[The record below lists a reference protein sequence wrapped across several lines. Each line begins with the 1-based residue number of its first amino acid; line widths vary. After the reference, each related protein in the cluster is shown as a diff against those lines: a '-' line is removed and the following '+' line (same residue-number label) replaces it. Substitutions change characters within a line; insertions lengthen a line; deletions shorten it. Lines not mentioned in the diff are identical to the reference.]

1 MEVIVAVTNGRYIS
15 WFHNYNC
22 LSGDFSDSN
31 LLAMRCSSF
40 FIWITVVLLVGTS
53 LVSYSQK
60 TATLSGLVTD
70 AATGQPMPFANVY
83 VNGSSQGAV
92 TDEKGAYLL
101 RGIPLGTIEIAVS
114 FVGYLSVSQKIRFE
128 NGSAQKANFQLRP
141 NVQML
146 DAVTIRGNPKGWD
159 RHLRQFKKQ
168 LFGEPFG
175 GQCVLINSEVLN
187 FKEDKGHLYATADAP
202 LIIDNLA
209 LGYRLI
215 YALQHF
221 DASSGK
227 VYSAGT
233 ARFEEIKPANE
244 REAERFRR
252 NRLTAYKGS
261 SRHLMASLISNTLE
275 QAGFLVYQEDATKS
289 LLTDR
294 RTITLAAAI
303 NEYKRLVPVKVS
315 ALVQPGRLPTERRLV
330 SPMKLVVFYT
340 NATSAFSPYPDA
352 RYAYTEIRLPSGQMQ
367 MTADGVVTIPE
378 GMETEGSMAADRLS
392 TMLPADWKPDGDEK
406 KALLTGPVA
415 TQGKLAP
422 ADSLTE
428 RISTAFNKRFR
439 FQSPAVF
446 VHIDKP
452 MYATGDEL
460 WMSAYL
466 LDAASHERIEGETAM
481 QVDLLTA
488 AGTLVQH
495 QWMKVTDGRGQGK
508 FRLSDT
514 LATGTYRLRAYTDED
529 EDHKRPAFERFVA
542 IYNLLRG
549 ELPGNGDSAA
559 KAPDI
564 QILPEGGRWISG
576 LPARL
581 GVKIVQP
588 DGSGLAID
596 GRIVDESGKE
606 VARFKTNQLGMTSLT
621 IQPEAQRTY
630 YADVVYNNQLN
641 HIPLPKPDSEGVVFS
656 ADAVSDT
663 TRIALT
669 IMSTNRVA
677 TDSVHILVQQRGHV
691 ADQQKVLL
699 QNGLAKISLPMT
711 GWLPGIT
718 QVTLYDAGGSPQ
730 AERLV
735 FVPPAAAPVRVGV
748 GLNKARYQPREQV
761 IMSVSLDDNGAPAS
775 AALSASIT
783 DAGQVPGDTN
793 EATMPAHLLLTGDLR
808 GRIERPNDYLS
819 NRTADTRRRLD
830 DLLMTQGWRR
840 VNGMSGAE
848 LPGGMSFSGRI
859 LNTKHGPI
867 PGAQITVAST
877 GPGQSFVKSAV
888 ADQQGRFRL
897 PGLVVTDTVQLMV
910 QIADDKS
917 RHIPVVETFLIRED
931 PGRLWE
937 AGKIAPKQG
946 WSALRP
952 ELEAA
957 RSRQEANAD
966 FYRDK
971 TAKELREVTVK
982 ARKPGERP
990 EDVQARSLHNAADAV
1005 AVFDEK
1011 SPVYANL
1018 YEMVQGRFA
1027 GVSVSRTVGT
1037 PTGPPAPPGY
1047 KVIIRGL
1054 NSLKSGTQP
1063 LFLMDGVRIQDP
1075 DGTALMNFNARDIE
1089 RIEVLKNA
1097 STVGIYGVQG
1107 GNGVIA
1113 FYTKNAR
1120 SMQVNAK
1127 PTDRT
1132 KPVQFVGYPS
1142 VQREF
1147 YVPRYDSEM
1156 SGSNASASVDDR
1168 DVLYWKPLMVTDS
1181 KGQSQL
1187 RFPLSDKVRTLRVL
1201 IQGVTADGRPV
1212 HGVQLIQVQ

>member
-1 MEVIVAVTNGRYIS
+1 MRRSSLIAWIIIMLLIS
-15 WFHNYNC
+15 AFPAAY
-22 LSGDFSDSN
+22 G
-31 LLAMRCSSF
+31 
-40 FIWITVVLLVGTS
+40 
-53 LVSYSQK
+53 QK
-60 TATLSGLVTD
+60 TASLSGQVTD

-83 VNGSSQGAV
+83 VNGSTQGAV
-92 TDEKGAYLL
+92 TDEKGAYSLA
-101 RGIPLGTIEIAVS
+101 GIPLGTVEIAVS

-128 NGSAQKANFQLRP
+128 NASVQKANFQLQP

-146 DAVTIRGNPKGWD
+146 DAVTVRGNPKGWE

-175 GQCVLINSEVLN
+175 GQCVLVNSEVLK

-202 LIIDNLA
+202 LIIDNQA

-221 DASSGK
+221 DGSSGK

-233 ARFEEIKPANE
+233 ARFEEVKPENE

-252 NRLTAYKGS
+252 NRFTAYKGS
-261 SRHLMASLISNTLE
+261 TRHLLASLVSNTLE
-275 QAGFLVYQEDATKS
+275 QAGFLVYQEDVSKS

-294 RTITLAAAI
+294 RIITLAAAI
-303 NEYKRLVPVKVS
+303 SEYKRLIPINAS

-330 SPMKLVVFYT
+330 SPMKLIVFYT
-340 NATSAFSPYPDA
+340 NATSSFSPYPDA

-378 GMETEGSMAADRLS
+378 GMETEGSMGKDRLS

-406 KALLTGPVA
+406 KALLAGPIA

-422 ADSLTE
+422 ADSSTE
-428 RISTAFNKRFR
+428 RISTAFNERFK

-452 MYATGDEL
+452 VYATGDQL
-460 WMSAYL
+460 WMSTYL
-466 LDAASHERIEGETAM
+466 LDAANHERIGGEATM
-481 QVDLLTA
+481 QVDLLTPE
-488 AGTLVQH
+488 GILVQH
-495 QWMKVTDGRGQGK
+495 QWIKVVDGRGQAN

-529 EDHKRPAFERFVA
+529 DGHKRPAFERFVG

-549 ELPGNGDSAA
+549 ELSKNGDSTA

-581 GVKIVQP
+581 GVKIVQSN
-588 DGSGLAID
+588 GRGLAID
-596 GRIVDESGKE
+596 GRIVDDLGAE
-606 VARFKTNQLGMTSLT
+606 VARFKTNQRGMTSQT
-621 IQPEAQRTY
+621 MQPNAQRTY
-630 YADVVYNNQLN
+630 YADVMYNTQLQ
-641 HIPLPKPDSEGVVFS
+641 HIPLPKPEPEGVTLS

-663 TRIALT
+663 ARLALA
-669 IMSTNRVA
+669 IMSTNRTV
-677 TDSVHILVQQRGHV
+677 TDSVYILIQQRGHV
-691 ADQQKVLL
+691 VDQRKVLL

-711 GWLPGIT
+711 TWLPGIA
-718 QVTLYDAGGSPQ
+718 QVTLYDASARPQ

-735 FVPPAAAPVRVGV
+735 FIPDVTPPVRVVAGV
-748 GLNKARYQPREQV
+748 NKSRYQPREQV
-761 IMSVSLDDNGAPAS
+761 IMNINLDDNGSPAS

-783 DAGQVPGDTN
+783 DASKVPGDSS
-793 EATMPAHLLLTGDLR
+793 EATMPSHLLLTGELR
-808 GRIERPNDYLS
+808 GRIENPNEYVAGQTTE
-819 NRTADTRRRLD
+819 NRRALD

-840 VNGMSGAE
+840 VSGVQATE
-848 LPGGMSFSGRI
+848 LPGGISFSGRI
-859 LNTKHGPI
+859 LNAKKEPI
-867 PGAQITVAST
+867 PGAQITVTSIR
-877 GPGQSFVKSAV
+877 PGQSFVKTAG

-897 PGLVVTDTVQLMV
+897 PGLAVIDTVQLMV
-910 QIADDKS
+910 QIADAKS
-917 RHIPVVETFLIRED
+917 KHIPAAEAILIQE
-931 PGRLWE
+931 GVGKLWE
-937 AGKIAPKQG
+937 TGEVRETQS

-952 ELEAA
+952 QLEAA
-957 RSRQEANAD
+957 RSRQEANAG

-971 TAKELREVTVK
+971 AAKELNEVTVRAQK
-982 ARKPGERP
+982 YNERP
-990 EDVQARSLHNAADAV
+990 DDIQMRSLHNAADAV
-1005 AVFDEK
+1005 AIFDEK

-1027 GVSVSRTVGT
+1027 GVTVARTVA
-1037 PTGPPAPPGY
+1037 PPAGPPVPPGY
-1047 KVIIRGL
+1047 KVFIRGI
-1054 NSLKSGTQP
+1054 NSYKSGTQP
-1063 LFLMDGVRIQDP
+1063 LFLMDGLPIRDP
-1075 DGTALMNFNARDIE
+1075 DGTALMSFNARDIE

-1097 STVGIYGVQG
+1097 GTVGIYGIQG

-1127 PTDRT
+1127 PVDKI
-1132 KPVQFVGYPS
+1132 KPVQFIGYPS

-1147 YVPRYDSEM
+1147 YVPRYDSEA
-1156 SGSNASASVDDR
+1156 SGSNVSGLVDDR
-1168 DVLYWKPLMVTDS
+1168 DVLYWKPLMLTDS

-1201 IQGVTADGRPV
+1201 IQGITADGRPV